1 MKGLN
6 EMIKL
11 ISLKSSKDNTRRY
24 ELNGIFKRIFGENN
38 YKFYKIFVAGG
49 KVIMLDIQ
57 LYNNSVLFLFDRNEI
72 MTEYFVRY
80 KQYGVYGNY
89 KKHLD
94 ELADE
99 AVDAFERFREQDE
112 E

>member
-1 MKGLN
+1 
-6 EMIKL
+6 MIKL
-11 ISLKSSKDNTRRY
+11 ISLKSSKDNIRRY

-94 ELADE
+94 ELDDE

>member
-1 MKGLN
+1 MNLTVYLR
-6 EMIKL
+6 EFLVQTI
-11 ISLKSSKDNTRRY
+11 I
-24 ELNGIFKRIFGENN
+24 
-38 YKFYKIFVAGG
+38 KFYKIFVAGG

-57 LYNNSVLFLFDRNEI
+57 LYNNSVLFLFDRNES

-94 ELADE
+94 ELVDE
-99 AVDAFERFREQDE
+99 AIDAFERFREQDE

>member
-1 MKGLN
+1 
-6 EMIKL
+6 MIKL
-11 ISLKSSKDNTRRY
+11 ISLKSSKDNELRY
-24 ELNGIFKRIFGENN
+24 RLNGIFERIFGAKN
-38 YKFYKIFVAGG
+38 YKFYKIFVASG

-57 LYNNSVLFLFDRNEI
+57 LYNNSVLFLLDRKES

-99 AVDAFERFREQDE
+99 AIDAFERFREQDE